1 MLFLYHKNEIVVEK
15 IHLSEYNGVEKENIF
30 LNYFVKKVQIKKQI
44 LKNLRSDDA
53 WQKRLDFSE
62 QETWARQ

>member
-30 LNYFVKKVQIKKQI
+30 LNYFVKKVQRKKTDIKK
-44 LKNLRSDDA
+44 L
-53 WQKRLDFSE
+53 E
-62 QETWARQ
+62 E